1 MRRLNGDTRQAA
13 WLGFSVWTL
22 SCGLFVLPTYFSTG
36 ALPAR
41 FLEHVAVLYVV
52 GIALTTLI
60 HLAAVRVRQRPLAAR
75 LVAMTGVVVAAS
87 ALLGA
92 ADFAATWWL
101 RIAAREDPFATLART
116 LNNTVGFIWLYG
128 LIAAILVIIQ
138 ASRTERERE
147 RELADARAAE
157 SEARELA
164 ARAEARAS
172 AARLAALKYQLN
184 PHLLFNALNAA
195 SSLVINQRNDDAE
208 AMLAKLTDFL
218 RATLVGDLQNT
229 VTVGRELS
237 TIETYLDI
245 EAVRF
250 GERLRVVVDCPP
262 ELEDC
267 RMPGFLLQPLVEN
280 AVKYAVAPTR
290 RTVTLRIAF
299 AADGGDLV
307 ITVDDDGDPAKAA
320 TVAPGTGVGLTNIR
334 ERLDALY
341 GGRGSLQVESLSQG
355 FRATVRMPAIPTAAS
370 PAEAA

>member
-1 MRRLNGDTRQAA
+1 MRRLSGDTRQAA

-75 LVAMTGVVVAAS
+75 LIVMTGVVVMAS
-87 ALLGA
+87 ALLGV

-138 ASRTERERE
+138 ASRTVRERE

-164 ARAEARAS
+164 ARAEVRAS

-208 AMLAKLTDFL
+208 AMLAKLTAFL
-218 RATLVGDLQNT
+218 RTTLVGDLQNQ
-229 VTVGRELS
+229 VTVGQELS

-262 ELEDC
+262 ELEDR

-290 RTVTLRIAF
+290 CTVSLRIAF
-299 AADGGDLV
+299 AADGNDLV
-307 ITVDDDGDPAKAA
+307 ITVDDDGDPVKAA
-320 TVAPGTGVGLTNIR
+320 TVVPGTGVGLANIR

-341 GGRGSLQVESLSQG
+341 GERGSLQVESRPQG
-355 FRATVRMPAIPTAAS
+355 FRATVRLPSIPAAAAS
-370 PAEAA
+370 AEAA

>member
-1 MRRLNGDTRQAA
+1 MRRLSGDTRQAA

-52 GIALTTLI
+52 GIALTTLV

-75 LVAMTGVVVAAS
+75 LVVMTGVVVMAS
-87 ALLGA
+87 ALLGV

-138 ASRTERERE
+138 ASRTVRERE

-157 SEARELA
+157 SAARELA

-208 AMLAKLTDFL
+208 AMLAKLTAFL
-218 RATLVGDLQNT
+218 RATLVGDLQNQ
-229 VTVGRELS
+229 VTVGQELS

-262 ELEDC
+262 ELEDR

-299 AADGGDLV
+299 AADGDDLV
-307 ITVDDDGDPAKAA
+307 ITVDDDGDPVKAA
-320 TVAPGTGVGLTNIR
+320 TVGPGTGVGLANIR

-341 GGRGSLQVESLSQG
+341 GERGRLQVESRPQG
-355 FRATVRMPAIPTAAS
+355 FRAIVRLPAIPAAAS
-370 PAEAA
+370 RVEAA